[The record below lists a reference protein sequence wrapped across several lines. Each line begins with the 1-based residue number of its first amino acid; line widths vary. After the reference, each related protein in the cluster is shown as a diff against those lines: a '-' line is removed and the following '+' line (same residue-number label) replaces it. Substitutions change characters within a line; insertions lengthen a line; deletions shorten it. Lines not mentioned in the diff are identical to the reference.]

1 MNMRWWVNSDRKQFL
16 SLSLSHTRTVKDSI
30 LPVNVYYEWILH
42 YKHTKRGEMWDSTQK
57 TWTKKITSHKFSRI
71 RPMISNYCNLRL
83 QHYIIIYAILWLQ
96 AVILLQDATQHY
108 H

>member
-42 YKHTKRGEMWDSTQK
+42 YKHTKRGRDVGQYSEDINQE
-57 TWTKKITSHKFSRI
+57 
-71 RPMISNYCNLRL
+71 NY
-83 QHYIIIYAILWLQ
+83 
-96 AVILLQDATQHY
+96 VT
-108 H
+108 